1 MGKLNVFI
9 EEQETGFLV
18 QFKSTEPGRAGLTHA
33 CSEIG
38 QALDIIMDT
47 HEGNQPVT
55 SAMGSVAKGD
65 SNGTV

>member
-1 MGKLNVFI
+1 MAKLSVFI

-38 QALDIIMDT
+38 QALDLVMEKYERTQPIRK
-47 HEGNQPVT
+47 EGPE
-55 SAMGSVAKGD
+55 
-65 SNGTV
+65 NGTV